1 MTKKEM
7 AQERFHFFAEVLAQ
21 AGLFQFI
28 GERDRPLT
36 IGGGGKHTPF
46 PCIDTDEDRLRE
58 ANNERD
64 QHDDIYSDHPIDIR
78 PIQGGQYY
86 VAFPR
91 ATDDAN
97 IRRRAVQLLEAGRRG
112 QEERH

>member
-7 AQERFHFFAEVLAQ
+7 AQGRFRFFAEVLAQ
-21 AGLFQFI
+21 AGLFQFME
-28 GERDRPLT
+28 ERDRPLT
-36 IGGGGKHTPF
+36 IGGGGKNLPF

-64 QHDDIYSDHPIDIR
+64 QHDDIYHDHPIDIR

-86 VAFPR
+86 VALPR

-97 IRRRAVQLLEAGRRG
+97 IRRRAVQLLEACRRG
-112 QEERH
+112 QEERQ